1 MKKITLLLILML
13 GITLPSQSQ
22 GWWGSKKVKG
32 NGNVVTKKRKI
43 ARFDEVSVGGSF
55 TVMLVEGKVGS
66 LTIEG
71 EENIIP
77 YLETEVKGG
86 DLRIGFKENV
96 NIRTTRKLIVTVPF
110 NSLSGVSLGGSGD
123 IDITKEI
130 ENSSVAFSIGG
141 SGSIKAKVD
150 ASSVKTSIGGSGNI
164 KLSGKTNNFKCAIGG
179 SGNVRAFGLKT
190 NRLKASI
197 AGSGDVYVHVTSE
210 IKAAMVGS
218 GNIYYKG
225 KPNDIDTT
233 SAGSGDVVDR
243 N

>member
-1 MKKITLLLILML
+1 MKRITLLLVLTL
-13 GITLPSQSQ
+13 GIALPSQAQ
-22 GWWGSKKVKG
+22 NWWGSKKVKG
-32 NGNVVTKKRKI
+32 NGNVITKERKI
-43 ARFDEVSVGGSF
+43 NRFNEVSVGGSF
-55 TVMLVEGKVGS
+55 TVMLVEGKVGT

-77 YLETEVKGG
+77 YLETKVKGG

-96 NIRTTRKLIVTVPF
+96 NIRTTKKIVVTVPF
-110 NSLSGVSLGGSGD
+110 NNLSAVSLGGSGD
-123 IDITKEI
+123 INVTKEI
-130 ENSSVAFSIGG
+130 DNSSVDFSIGG
-141 SGSIKAKVD
+141 SGAIKARVNT
-150 ASSVKTSIGGSGNI
+150 SNVKTSIGGSGNI
-164 KLSGKTNNFKCAIGG
+164 KLSGKTNNLKCSIGG
-179 SGNVRAFGLKT
+179 SGNVKAFDLKT

-197 AGSGDVYVHVTSE
+197 AGSGDVYIHVTSE

-225 KPNDIDTT
+225 KPNNIDIT